1 MAILLKRKNFRSKDI
16 SIKRRINVKKR
27 IREELDIHFIHI
39 LIFHNNNKK
48 KVWFPSEILSTM
60 LGFWNDGEKAIPNGE
75 WAALGQVQQVSE
87 LNAHS

>member
-39 LIFHNNNKK
+39 LIFHKITTTKK
-48 KVWFPSEILSTM
+48 KIDFLVKS
-60 LGFWNDGEKAIPNGE
+60 
-75 WAALGQVQQVSE
+75 
-87 LNAHS
+87 

>member
-39 LIFHNNNKK
+39 LIFHKITTTKK
-48 KVWFPSEILSTM
+48 KFDFLVKS
-60 LGFWNDGEKAIPNGE
+60 
-75 WAALGQVQQVSE
+75 
-87 LNAHS
+87 